1 MRAFLK
7 ELKFK
12 STKPT
17 YILDITEDINKAIK
31 KTSVKQGFVF
41 VNTKHTTLGIV
52 VNEIAEPNLLKDIL
66 NHTLHSIPED
76 KRSTRVSK
84 DYQHPTTDYRHRCQD
99 NPYCNEM
106 DEDYNAAAHIRA
118 LTFSHP
124 SVVVPIL
131 NGKLELG
138 KYQQVA
144 AFEFD
149 GRDGSGK
156 NPMRK
161 RTIQVWIC
169 PAESVTT
176 IA

>member
-7 ELKFK
+7 ELKFE

-52 VNEIAEPNLLKDIL
+52 VNEIAEPNLLNDIL

-76 KRSTRVSK
+76 KRSTRVSNN
-84 DYQHPTTDYRHRCQD
+84 YQHPTTDYRHRCQD
-99 NPYCNEM
+99 NPYCNEV

-118 LTFSHP
+118 LTFSHA

-131 NGKLELG
+131 RGKLELG

-144 AFEFD
+144 VFEFD

-156 NPMRK
+156 NPIRK

-169 PAESVTT
+169 PAESVTKVD
-176 IA
+176 

>member
-1 MRAFLK
+1 MKAFLK

-17 YILDITEDINKAIK
+17 YFLDITEDINKAIAK
-31 KTSVKQGFVF
+31 AKVKQGFVF

-52 VNEIAEPNLLKDIL
+52 VNEIAEPNLLEDIL
-66 NHTLHSIPED
+66 HHTLHSIPED

-84 DYQHPTTDYRHRCQD
+84 DYKHPTTDYRHRCQD
-99 NPYCNEM
+99 NPYCNEI

-118 LTFSHP
+118 LEFSHP

-156 NPMRK
+156 NPIRD

-169 PAESVTT
+169 PAEKITK
-176 IA
+176 I